1 MCEGEFY
8 RRDEI
13 IDSRRLRDCCCR
25 KNVTCPSFC
34 CNTRLPLNPL
44 PKQTVKVPQHLQLE
58 EIKVPPGQ
66 EWTDPAAVWHF
77 LHLTRGAAYWL
88 GNDRTRSLTEGEM
101 IIIAPTVRG
110 AVRAS
115 QIGEVTLHAFNFA
128 PDLLCG
134 LFTLAERHFFESGG
148 GEFLN
153 NVQFLP
159 STHPANRQF
168 VSLVE
173 SGLKPN
179 SLAQRIEA
187 LSLIAAVFDRNLA
200 RHYTPV
206 SLDTTALN
214 RFHQLITQ
222 MPDSEIINHSPE
234 QLARL
239 CGCSPRHFNR
249 LFRKHFGASARAR
262 QTELRL
268 LKARQLLCDTEAKV
282 IEVATDSG
290 YRNLSLFNALFK
302 KRFGMTPSGWRR
314 KAGRA
319 HANSSQ

>member
-1 MCEGEFY
+1 M
-8 RRDEI
+8 
-13 IDSRRLRDCCCR
+13 
-25 KNVTCPSFC
+25 
-34 CNTRLPLNPL
+34 L
-44 PKQTVKVPQHLQLE
+44 PKQIVKVPRHLQLE
-58 EIKVPPGQ
+58 EIKVLPGQ
-66 EWTDPAAVWHF
+66 EWTDASAVWHF
-77 LHLTRGAAYWL
+77 LHLTSGAAYWL
-88 GNDRTRSLTEGEM
+88 GNERTRSLIEGEM
-101 IIIAPTVRG
+101 IVISPAVKG

-148 GEFLN
+148 GEFLH

-168 VSLVE
+168 AALIE
-173 SGLKPN
+173 SGLKPY
-179 SLAQRIEA
+179 SLAQRIEV
-187 LSLIAAVFDRNLA
+187 LSLIAAVFDQDMS
-200 RHYTPV
+200 RHHAPV
-206 SLDTTALN
+206 SLGTTALN
-214 RFHQLITQ
+214 RFHQLIAQ

-268 LKARQLLCDTEAKV
+268 LKARQLLCDTGAKV
-282 IEVATDSG
+282 LQVATDSG

-302 KRFGMTPSGWRR
+302 KRFGMTPSVWRR
-314 KAGRA
+314 RA
-319 HANSSQ
+319 VRTSNGSEE